1 METAAKIILL
11 LLVAGLLVSLAKG
24 GWTGPG
30 GAHSWFKAKF
40 LGQVA

>member
-24 GWTGPG
+24 GWTGRG
-30 GAHSWFKAKF
+30 GAQSWFKAKF